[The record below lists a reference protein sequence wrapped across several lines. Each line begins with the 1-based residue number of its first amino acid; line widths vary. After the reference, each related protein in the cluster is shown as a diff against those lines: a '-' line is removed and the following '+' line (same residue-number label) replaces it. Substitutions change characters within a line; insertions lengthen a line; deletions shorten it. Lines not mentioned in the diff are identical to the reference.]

1 MGDSADHDIQIS
13 VTTAYLASRSD
24 PADGHYAFS
33 YTIKIT
39 NTGSQAARLLDRHWI
54 ITDADGEQRE
64 VKGKGVV
71 GEQPYLE
78 PGASFEYTSGAV
90 LPTPVGSM
98 HGHYGMEDAD
108 GHRFHADIAPF
119 TLAVPGAL
127 N

>member
-1 MGDSADHDIQIS
+1 MGDSANSDILIS
-13 VTTAYLASRSD
+13 VTTAYLAGQSD

-39 NTGSQAARLLDRHWI
+39 NTGELAARLLDRHWI

-78 PGASFEYTSGAV
+78 PGTSFEYTSGAV

-98 HGHYGMEDAD
+98 HGHYGMEDAE
-108 GHRFHADIAPF
+108 GRRFHADIAPF